1 MIELKEIP
9 AIITMKP
16 KNGEMMEASGAR
28 RLVVRM
34 AGMPAIVTMVVR
46 WKKLVFFLKRRAT
59 R

>member
-16 KNGEMMEASGAR
+16 KDGEMMEASGAR

-46 WKKLVFFLKRRAT
+46 WKKLVFFLKTRAT

>member
-1 MIELKEIP
+1 VIELKEIP

-16 KNGEMMEASGAR
+16 KDGEMMEVRGVR
-28 RLVVRM
+28 MLVARM

>member
-16 KNGEMMEASGAR
+16 KNGEMVEASGAR
-28 RLVVRM
+28 MLVARM
-34 AGMPAIVTMVVR
+34 AGMPAIVTMVAR
-46 WKKLVFFLKRRAT
+46 WKKLVFFLKTRAT

>member
-1 MIELKEIP
+1 MP

-16 KNGEMMEASGAR
+16 KDGEMMEASGAR
-28 RLVVRM
+28 MLVARM

-59 R
+59 RW